1 MNDKGSILIRDHG
14 HFITMDEWRRRRRER
29 KESGKRLKW
38 SMVGIGFILAT
49 IYILLRLDEIAAW
62 VAGVSK

>member
-1 MNDKGSILIRDHG
+1 
-14 HFITMDEWRRRRRER
+14 MDEWRRRRRER

-62 VAGVSK
+62 VAGVPK